1 MRNYSQVSVRKN
13 EGSALAAFYRI
24 MPKNVPQRMVI
35 YTKDIQN
42 MFGKSDRSARI
53 LMQKLRKMF
62 GKSQW
67 QYISVA
73 EFCEY
78 TGLNEEEVREY
89 LKGA

>member
-1 MRNYSQVSVRKN
+1 
-13 EGSALAAFYRI
+13 
-24 MPKNVPQRMVI
+24 MVI

-62 GKSQW
+62 GKSPW
-67 QYISVA
+67 QYVSVT

-78 TGLNEEEVREY
+78 TGLNEEEVRDY
-89 LKGA
+89 LEGA